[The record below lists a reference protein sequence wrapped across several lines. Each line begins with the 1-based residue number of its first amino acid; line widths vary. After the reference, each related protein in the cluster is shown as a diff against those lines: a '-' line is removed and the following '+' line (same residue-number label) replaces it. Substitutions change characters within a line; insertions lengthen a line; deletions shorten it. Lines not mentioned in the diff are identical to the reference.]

1 MTVDTLIVGAV
12 RTPIGRL
19 GGALAAVRPDDLA
32 ALAIERLLA
41 GAGVDGEDV
50 EDVVLELQPPHS

>member
-1 MTVDTLIVGAV
+1 MTVDALIVGAV

-41 GAGVDGEDV
+41 GAGVDGADV
-50 EDVVLELQPPHS
+50 EDVVLEL